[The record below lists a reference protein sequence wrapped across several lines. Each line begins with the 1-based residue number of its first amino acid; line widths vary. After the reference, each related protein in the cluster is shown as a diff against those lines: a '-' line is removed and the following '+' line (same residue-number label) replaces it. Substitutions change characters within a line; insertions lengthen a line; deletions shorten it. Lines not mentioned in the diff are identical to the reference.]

1 MEFHGMETSVVEV
14 LRAPELQRLRRV
26 RQLGLAHLVFP
37 GAEHSR
43 LAHSIGASY
52 LAIRFARH
60 LREATRD
67 FLVPLLRPN
76 ESAIRDFAIA
86 ALVHDLGH
94 GPMSHLWEREV
105 IGENFD
111 RKARCR
117 TLELEYEDAFAS
129 LKWHELVGQAILAH
143 KDGPL
148 HRLLEQQES
157 GTTERVRY
165 LLLDKY
171 YLPYLPRLLASDID
185 VDRCD
190 FILRDAIQS
199 GVAYGKYDLEWLIAT
214 LNVGVSNGQLVAGF
228 DRRKSPAVI
237 DQFLNARRSLYETVY
252 YHKTVRAAE
261 GMLGLLLKRVKEYV
275 SANPWPLEEGGT
287 VLTPFKEAIQGKPLT
302 VMQVQSLDD
311 YSLWLLIQELS
322 NHGSKDPTFSDLA
335 KRILARDLY
344 KQVPCSAQKLQQFLS
359 QPNAHEKIQKAVSP
373 YIPGDVKFYYFVD
386 NSSFKMFSKADEER
400 AFFVDVDSDD
410 RIAVPIRDNADVFAH
425 RDTDRD
431 TARLFCVRE
440 AVDSVRKL
448 IS

>member
-94 GPMSHLWEREV
+94 GPTSHLWEREV
-105 IGENFD
+105 IGESFD
-111 RKARCR
+111 RKAWCR

-165 LLLDKY
+165 LLLNKY

-214 LNVGVSNGQLVAGF
+214 LNVRVSNGQLVAGF

-252 YHKTVRAAE
+252 YHKTVRVAE
-261 GMLGLLLKRVKEYV
+261 GMLGLLLKRVKDYV
-275 SANPWPLEEGGT
+275 SANPWPLGEDGT
-287 VLTPFKEAIQGKPLT
+287 VLTPFKEA
-302 VMQVQSLDD
+302 
-311 YSLWLLIQELS
+311 
-322 NHGSKDPTFSDLA
+322 N
-335 KRILARDLY
+335 
-344 KQVPCSAQKLQQFLS
+344 
-359 QPNAHEKIQKAVSP
+359 
-373 YIPGDVKFYYFVD
+373 
-386 NSSFKMFSKADEER
+386 
-400 AFFVDVDSDD
+400 
-410 RIAVPIRDNADVFAH
+410 
-425 RDTDRD
+425 
-431 TARLFCVRE
+431 
-440 AVDSVRKL
+440 
-448 IS
+448 